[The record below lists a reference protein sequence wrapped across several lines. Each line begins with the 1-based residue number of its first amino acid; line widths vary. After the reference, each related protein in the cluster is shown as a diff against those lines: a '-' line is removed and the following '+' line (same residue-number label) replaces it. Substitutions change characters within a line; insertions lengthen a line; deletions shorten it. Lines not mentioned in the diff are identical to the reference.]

1 MSDQHYIDQI
11 LANLKVISMIKTCT
25 RLRIIKGQISLDFP
39 SPVQPVRRWFYGD
52 SRNAMI
58 IHVRGVIHNA
68 LNVVKLETMLPSD
81 DEDRIWIYRKILEA
95 LKNSRQGIQN
105 LMKTYEAD
113 AVIVCYL
120 EVLNDKINN
129 CINKDVHSQSS

>member
-68 LNVVKLETMLPSD
+68 LNVVKLETMLPSN

-95 LKNSRQGIQN
+95 LKNSQQGIQN

-129 CINKDVHSQSS
+129 CINKDVNTQSS

>member
-25 RLRIIKGQISLDFP
+25 RLRIIKGQLSLDFP
-39 SPVQPVRRWFYGD
+39 SPIQPMRRWFYGD

-68 LNVVKLETMLPSD
+68 LNVVKLETMLHSD
-81 DEDRIWIYRKILEA
+81 DEDRIWIYRKILES
-95 LKNSRQGIQN
+95 LKNSQQGIQN
-105 LMKTYEAD
+105 LMKTYESD

-129 CINKDVHSQSS
+129 CINKDVHTQSS